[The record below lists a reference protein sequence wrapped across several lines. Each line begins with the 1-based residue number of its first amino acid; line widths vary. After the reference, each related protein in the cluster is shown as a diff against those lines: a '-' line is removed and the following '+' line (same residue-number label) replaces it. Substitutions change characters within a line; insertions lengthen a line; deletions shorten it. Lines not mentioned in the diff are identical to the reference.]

1 MAARVTPLDLGGSS
15 NGSAASR
22 AASANGAAPSSSN
35 GPKRFARRGMGEAG
49 RMFAV
54 ATDQQDNGTP
64 VISVMGEVDL
74 ATVPALE
81 EALLGMERRPDRRVI
96 VDLTGCTFLDST
108 GLRALVG
115 TRERLERT
123 NRRLA
128 LVLCTPGVLRV
139 LQITGLDE
147 VFEIYPSLG
156 AAVDGTGSGNSNGDG
171 RWEAKLVDRARP
183 ERSPG

>member
-1 MAARVTPLDLGGSS
+1 
-15 NGSAASR
+15 
-22 AASANGAAPSSSN
+22 
-35 GPKRFARRGMGEAG
+35 
-49 RMFAV
+49 MFAV

-96 VDLTGCTFLDST
+96 VDLTGCTFLDSS

-139 LQITGLDE
+139 LQVTGLDE
-147 VFEIYPSLG
+147 RFEIYPSLG
-156 AAVDGTGSGNSNGDG
+156 AASTANGNSNGNSNAVGKGTQTDLAATPAG
-171 RWEAKLVDRARP
+171 K
-183 ERSPG
+183 G